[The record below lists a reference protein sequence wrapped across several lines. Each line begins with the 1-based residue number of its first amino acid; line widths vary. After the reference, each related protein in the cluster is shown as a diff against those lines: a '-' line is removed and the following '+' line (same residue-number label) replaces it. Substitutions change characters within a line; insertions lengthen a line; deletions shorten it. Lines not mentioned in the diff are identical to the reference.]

1 MYKSIKMLYIC
12 TAVWQKTNMR
22 GQKVPSFYKKKM
34 LKAST
39 IQALI
44 DTGLEERND
53 LFLID
58 LKISLE
64 NKISVVI
71 DGDKGVTVEDCIFIS
86 RAIEHNLDR
95 EEEDFSLEVTSAGAT
110 SPLTEVRQFKK
121 NIGRTLQV
129 KSNEYKKIEAILIE
143 ADDKQVTLEWKAR
156 EPKPV
161 GKGKITVEKQ
171 AKIVYDDILEA
182 KVIIKF

>member
-1 MYKSIKMLYIC
+1 MLSETTIK
-12 TAVWQKTNMR
+12 
-22 GQKVPSFYKKKM
+22 
-34 LKAST
+34 
-39 IQALI
+39 ALI
-44 DTGLEERND
+44 ANGLEERPD

-58 LKISLE
+58 LTLHSD

-71 DGDKGVTVEDCIFIS
+71 DGDNGVTVEDCMLMS

-95 EEEDFSLEVTSAGAT
+95 EEDDFSLDVASAGAT
-110 SPLTEVRQFKK
+110 SPLTNKRQYKK

-129 KSNEYKKIEAILIE
+129 KAQPDLKIEGILSE
-143 ADDKQVTLEWKAR
+143 VNDAEVTLEWETK

-161 GKGKITVEKQ
+161 GKGKIKVKKQ
-171 AKIVYDDILEA
+171 AKIMYDDILEA